1 MDRTEEIYQSAG
13 KRHQKI
19 VKAER
24 KEQVCSIS
32 LETEEKG
39 ASFQGKGIWK
49 LAPKQECR

>member
-19 VKAER
+19 LKAER

-32 LETEEKG
+32 LEREEKG
-39 ASFQGKGIWK
+39 TYFLSGQRDLEACSQIGV
-49 LAPKQECR
+49 